1 MLYEPDTLE
10 DIRCCV
16 LTALRGKQNNVLLSA
31 LKLLE
36 KHPQMQKDSDI
47 WDRLESILNGDNKS
61 IKREIIRLFEN
72 SNENITK
79 YLLDMYDDDSQ
90 EIRLFA
96 FEKLSKINNFHSIDP
111 KTKVKLFFVGLSDT
125 SPKVKVYAKKV
136 LKNYLMFLGIIKS
149 KPSKSDRMDIDS
161 EGTPSVEENDSE
173 RSSEKEEYI
182 TESAKA
188 KLDRVTSPL
197 KPLGKK
203 LTDSPSR
210 ILDELDVLSYY
221 NHPKYSYVFTLITEA
236 MLEIIDQVDIVSF
249 CRDIVD
255 NITNII
261 QKTGEIKQFTSEKK
275 HPQRRSSFSSSQKE
289 KVDKYALFNDIYFL
303 QNTLTI
309 LRQDKAQDSFK
320 TEITDILPDG
330 ATYAKVLAFFYV
342 SQCNIF
348 ILHQLL
354 LIGTHLPFQDEIGN
368 REVLEFIHKFIC
380 DTTLPTKKVNDCTFR
395 RQMFKRM
402 DSKPEDTYNDYTSDT
417 QLTEEKRI
425 ELYLNNCL
433 LPSHRR
439 IILSMEDLVEHCLS
453 LMKLIYTGKDN
464 LLFTSIMEV
473 VGELREYVDIDV
485 DNSLKQ
491 QQKVL
496 LEKFKEKI
504 TLVESLQDR
513 LSSAKGEKRLEC
525 QAQLNSETKELNY
538 LDKQL
543 YDVTQKEGHILYRVI
558 TLCKY
563 AVNHCKLP
571 PSMFDNMASTIVIP
585 GLKRKEIHS
594 VLMGS
599 LEITGLLSINHF
611 NSTYKNFLKL
621 FFDNLTNDKGEEFK
635 EQNLITLNV
644 VFDSMLINNLL
655 LLPPEIMNG
664 NVEEKIYLI
673 IHKYLYHPSATARV
687 IVFMGI
693 CKLLMI
699 DRLTNHEY
707 LLSRLFVCLYK
718 SFQVFDKESEE
729 YNIKIYELMNTFMY
743 FYSLKGKKYIKN
755 VVEAVNVI
763 LTSQLMFGNE
773 SAHDKS
779 VLGEYSDTKF
789 EFLNRFI
796 YIVYDNCSDKQTMP
810 IISLIFKLF
819 KYIYFIFKYK
829 KEQQQEK
836 DGNTNKNVTM
846 KKKIHPGYTIY
857 TNMKKKVNELFSKTN
872 YDRVL
877 LEYFKEHDTHF
888 GRFYSYMYMMNEVG
902 GLGEFSECLQEEYN
916 NIRNNGWKVEL
927 NGTVYDFSSEEKM
940 KEIETYM
947 NNKEELYYN
956 KIEEHYNYCL
966 QLKENVS
973 MKRIFNENSK
983 ILEANEEEEEGEDER
998 VGESSSRY
1006 SGKDGGSD
1014 DENNDSASGNNT
1026 ESDKHKRKKRKGNKI
1041 TIIEEGEEEDGD
1053 GNGEN
1058 KSRRKKKTVKKNT
1071 KKNGKKKK

>member
-16 LTALRGKQNNVLLSA
+16 LNALRGKQNNVLLSA

-149 KPSKSDRMDIDS
+149 KPSKSLQHTDRMDIDS
-161 EGTPSVEENDSE
+161 EATPSVRKRLFEEEENDSE
-173 RSSEKEEYI
+173 KSSEKEEYI

-197 KPLGKK
+197 KPSGKK

-249 CRDIVD
+249 CRDIID
-255 NITNII
+255 NLTNII

-275 HPQRRSSFSSSQKE
+275 QFQRRSSFSSSQKE

-309 LRQDKAQDSFK
+309 LKQDKAQDSFK
-320 TEITDILPDG
+320 SEITDMLPDG
-330 ATYAKVLAFFYV
+330 TTYSKVLAFFYV
-342 SQCNIF
+342 SQSNIF

-354 LIGTHLPFQDEIGN
+354 LIGTHLPFQDEVGN

-380 DTTLPTKKVNDCTFR
+380 DTTLPTKKANDCTFR

-425 ELYLNNCL
+425 ELHLNNCL

-439 IILSMEDLVEHCLS
+439 IILSMEDLVEHCLW
-453 LMKLIYTGKDN
+453 LMKLIFTGKDN

-491 QQKVL
+491 QQKAL
-496 LEKFKEKI
+496 LEMFKEKI
-504 TLVESLQDR
+504 TLVESLQDK

-525 QAQLNSETKELNY
+525 QAQLNSETKELNN

-543 YDVTQKEGHILYRVI
+543 YDVTQKEGHVLYRVI
-558 TLCKY
+558 TLCKF

-779 VLGEYSDTKF
+779 ALGEYSDTKF

-796 YIVYDNCSDKQTMP
+796 YIVYDNSSEKSTMP

-819 KYIYFIFKYK
+819 KYIYFVFKYK
-829 KEQQQEK
+829 KEQ
-836 DGNTNKNVTM
+836 DRNINSNN
-846 KKKIHPGYTIY
+846 KKIHPGYTIY
-857 TNMKKKVNELFSKTN
+857 SSLKKKVTELFSKTN
-872 YDRVL
+872 YDRLL
-877 LEYFKEHDTHF
+877 LEYFKEQDTHF
-888 GRFYSYMYMMNEVG
+888 GRFYSYMFVMNEVG
-902 GLGEFSECLQEEYN
+902 GLNEFSECLQEEFN
-916 NIRNNGWKVEL
+916 DIKNNGHKVEL

-940 KEIETYM
+940 KEIHTYM
-947 NNKEELYYN
+947 NNKEELYYS

-983 ILEANEEEEEGEDER
+983 ILEANEEESDGDGDRDTGEREREDES
-998 VGESSSRY
+998 ESGDESRD
-1006 SGKDGGSD
+1006 DGSKN
-1014 DENNDSASGNNT
+1014 ESKSNNT
-1026 ESDKHKRKKRKGNKI
+1026 KYKKRKRKGNTI
-1041 TIIEEGEEEDGD
+1041 TIIEEDDQEKERQ
-1053 GNGEN
+1053 
-1058 KSRRKKKTVKKNT
+1058 SRRKKKTTKGGT
-1071 KKNGKKKK
+1071 KKNAKKKK

>member
-16 LTALRGKQNNVLLSA
+16 LTALRGKQSNVLLSA

-47 WDRLESILNGDNKS
+47 WDRLESLLNGDNKS

-90 EIRLFA
+90 DIRLFA
-96 FEKLSKINNFHSIDP
+96 FEKLSKISNFHSIDP

-125 SPKVKVYAKKV
+125 SPKVKAYAKKV

-149 KPSKSDRMDIDS
+149 KPSKSLQHTDRMDIDS
-161 EGTPSVEENDSE
+161 SNAEAASVEENDSE
-173 RSSEKEEYI
+173 KSSEKEECI

-197 KPLGKK
+197 KPSGKK

-221 NHPKYSYVFTLITEA
+221 NHPKYSYVFTLIAEA
-236 MLEIIDQVDIVSF
+236 MLEIIDQADIVSF

-255 NITNII
+255 NLTNII

-275 HPQRRSSFSSSQKE
+275 RRSSFSSAQKE

-303 QNTLTI
+303 QNTLAV
-309 LRQDKAQDSFK
+309 LRQDRAQDSLRSEVAD
-320 TEITDILPDG
+320 TLPDG
-330 ATYAKVLAFFYV
+330 TTYSKVLAFFYV
-342 SQCNIF
+342 SQSNVF

-354 LIGTHLPFQDEIGN
+354 LIGAHLPFQDEVGN
-368 REVLEFIHKFIC
+368 REVLEFVHKFIS

-395 RQMFKRM
+395 RQMFRRM
-402 DSKPEDTYNDYTSDT
+402 DSRPEDTYNDYTSAT
-417 QLTEEKRI
+417 QLTEEKRM
-425 ELYLNNCL
+425 ELSLNNCL
-433 LPSHRR
+433 LPVHRR
-439 IILSMEDLVEHCLS
+439 IILSMEDLVEHCLW
-453 LMKLIYTGKDN
+453 LMKLIFAGKDN

-473 VGELREYVDIDV
+473 VGELRECVDIEV

-491 QQKVL
+491 QQKHL
-496 LEKFKEKI
+496 LELFKEKI
-504 TLVESLQDR
+504 ALVESLQER
-513 LSSAKGEKRLEC
+513 LSATKGEKRLEC
-525 QAQLNSETKELNY
+525 QAQLNAETKELNH

-558 TLCKY
+558 TLCKF

-585 GLKRKEIHS
+585 GLKRKEMHS

-621 FFDNLTNDKGEEFK
+621 FFDNLSNDKGEEFK

-655 LLPPEIMNG
+655 LLPPEIMSG

-687 IVFMGI
+687 VVFTGI
-693 CKLLMI
+693 CKLLMV

-718 SFQVFDKESEE
+718 SFQVFDRESEE
-729 YNIKIYELMNTFMY
+729 YNTKVYELMNTFMY
-743 FYSLKGKKYIKN
+743 FYSLKGKKYVKN

-763 LTSQLMFGNE
+763 LTAQLMFGND

-796 YIVYDNCSDKQTMP
+796 YIVYDNSGDKSSMP
-810 IISLIFKLF
+810 ITTLIFKLF
-819 KYIYFIFKYK
+819 KYIYFVFKYR
-829 KEQQQEK
+829 KEQ
-836 DGNTNKNVTM
+836 DRNINSSN
-846 KKKIHPGYTIY
+846 KKIHPGYAIFSHL
-857 TNMKKKVNELFSKTN
+857 KRKVTELFSKTN
-872 YDRVL
+872 YDRLL
-877 LEYFKEHDTHF
+877 LEYFKQHDSQF
-888 GRFYSYMYMMNEVG
+888 GRFYAYMHVLHEIG
-902 GLGEFSECLQEEYN
+902 GLHEFSQHLQEEFN
-916 NIRNNGWKVEL
+916 NIRSNGSKVEL
-927 NGTVYDFSSEEKM
+927 NGTVYDFSSEEKA
-940 KEIETYM
+940 KDIHTYM
-947 NNKEELYYN
+947 SSKEELYFT

-973 MKRIFNENSK
+973 MKRIFSENSK
-983 ILEANEEEEEGEDER
+983 ILEANSESEAEGGDGEEEEDGED
-998 VGESSSRY
+998 S
-1006 SGKDGGSD
+1006 K
-1014 DENNDSASGNNT
+1014 
-1026 ESDKHKRKKRKGNKI
+1026 SDKSKKRKKIR
-1041 TIIEEGEEEDGD
+1041 IIEEEEDGD
-1053 GNGEN
+1053 GDEDGEKERRRGRGGD
-1058 KSRRKKKTVKKNT
+1058 KSKRKKGRGGRNKK
-1071 KKNGKKKK
+1071 

>member
-16 LTALRGKQNNVLLSA
+16 LNALRGKQNNVLLSA

-149 KPSKSDRMDIDS
+149 KPSKSLQHTDRMDIDS
-161 EGTPSVEENDSE
+161 EATPSVRKRLFEEEENDSE
-173 RSSEKEEYI
+173 KSSEKEEYI

-197 KPLGKK
+197 KPSGKK

-249 CRDIVD
+249 CRDIID
-255 NITNII
+255 NLTNII

-275 HPQRRSSFSSSQKE
+275 QFQRRSSFSSSQKE

-309 LRQDKAQDSFK
+309 LKQDKAQDSFK
-320 TEITDILPDG
+320 SEITDMLPDG
-330 ATYAKVLAFFYV
+330 TTYSKVLAFFYV
-342 SQCNIF
+342 SQSNIF

-354 LIGTHLPFQDEIGN
+354 LIGTHLPFQDEVGN

-380 DTTLPTKKVNDCTFR
+380 DTTLPTKKANDCTFR

-425 ELYLNNCL
+425 ELHLNNCL

-439 IILSMEDLVEHCLS
+439 IILSMEDLVEHCLW
-453 LMKLIYTGKDN
+453 LMKLIFTGKDN

-491 QQKVL
+491 QQKAL
-496 LEKFKEKI
+496 LEMFKEKI
-504 TLVESLQDR
+504 TLVESLQDK

-525 QAQLNSETKELNY
+525 QAQLNSETKELNN

-543 YDVTQKEGHILYRVI
+543 YDVTQKEGHVLYRVI
-558 TLCKY
+558 TLCKF

-779 VLGEYSDTKF
+779 ALGEYSDTKF

-796 YIVYDNCSDKQTMP
+796 YIVYDNSSEKSTMP

-819 KYIYFIFKYK
+819 KYIYFVFKYK
-829 KEQQQEK
+829 KEQ
-836 DGNTNKNVTM
+836 DRNINSNN
-846 KKKIHPGYTIY
+846 KKIHPGYTIY
-857 TNMKKKVNELFSKTN
+857 SSLKKKVTELFSKTN
-872 YDRVL
+872 YDRLL

-888 GRFYSYMYMMNEVG
+888 GRFYSYMFVMNEVG
-902 GLGEFSECLQEEYN
+902 GLNEFSECLQEEFN
-916 NIRNNGWKVEL
+916 DIKNNGHKVEL

-940 KEIETYM
+940 KEIHTYM
-947 NNKEELYYN
+947 NNKEELYYS

-983 ILEANEEEEEGEDER
+983 ILEANEEESDGDGDRDTGEREREDES
-998 VGESSSRY
+998 ESGDESRD
-1006 SGKDGGSD
+1006 DGSKN
-1014 DENNDSASGNNT
+1014 ESKSNNT
-1026 ESDKHKRKKRKGNKI
+1026 KYKKRKRKGNTI
-1041 TIIEEGEEEDGD
+1041 TIIEEDDQEKERQ
-1053 GNGEN
+1053 
-1058 KSRRKKKTVKKNT
+1058 SRRKKKTTKGGT
-1071 KKNGKKKK
+1071 KKNAKKKK